1 MRQKGRVGVAV
12 MVAVASASLSACAG
26 PPASAAKGVEPFS
39 LKPIDGTGLAEVKV
53 TPLSARRIGIKTAP
67 VREFAIGA
75 TVRKVVDY
83 AALIYE
89 PSGATSVYTN
99 PKALVFVRHAVTVE
113 SNDGNNVVLSDGPPA
128 GTPVVTVGGAQLLG
142 MEFGVGK

>member
-1 MRQKGRVGVAV
+1 MRHKGLVGAA
-12 MVAVASASLSACAG
+12 MMLLVASGSLSACAG
-26 PPASAAKGVEPFS
+26 SPASAAKGAEPFT
-39 LKPIDGTGLAEVKV
+39 LKPIDGSEVVQV
-53 TPLSARRIGIKTAP
+53 TVTALSAGRIGIMTAP
-67 VREFAIGA
+67 VRAVAVGA

-99 PKALVFVRHAVTVE
+99 PKPLVFVRHAVTVE
-113 SNDGNNVVLSDGPPA
+113 SNDGSNVVLSDGPPV
-128 GTPVVTVGGAQLLG
+128 GTHVVTVGGAQLLG

>member
-1 MRQKGRVGVAV
+1 MRFKGVLGVA
-12 MVAVASASLSACAG
+12 AVCFAAASLSSCAG
-26 PPASAAKGVEPFS
+26 TPASAAKATEPFT
-39 LKPIDGTGLAEVKV
+39 LKPVAGGDRLEVKV
-53 TPLSARRIGIKTAP
+53 SALSARRIGIQTAL
-67 VREFAIGA
+67 VREVGVGG
-75 TVRKVVDY
+75 TVRKAVDY

-99 PKALVFVRHAVTVE
+99 PKPLVFVRHAVTVE
-113 SNDGNNVVLSDGPPA
+113 SNDGTTVVLADGPPV